1 MFDVSLSEIA
11 VVGAVALF
19 AVGPKELP
27 QVLRGIGRAMRGVRR
42 LADDFRN
49 SIEEAAEASELGELR
64 REIQHAK
71 TKVIYDDEGRPYEA
85 YDVEDA
91 LSHGRT
97 AAPAAADSS
106 PQTGQP
112 PLDGPGKSV

>member
-27 QVLRGIGRAMRGVRR
+27 TVLRGIGKAMRGVRK

-49 SIEEAAEASELGELR
+49 SIEEATEAAELEDMKRELKEFKG
-64 REIQHAK
+64 K
-71 TKVIYDDEGRPYEA
+71 TRVIYDAEGRPYEA
-85 YDVEDA
+85 YDVDEA
-91 LSHGRT
+91 LAHGRT
-97 AAPAAADSS
+97 ANPAPESL
-106 PQTGQP
+106 PQDDK
-112 PLDGPGKSV
+112 PLDAENKSV